1 MESGSEKPAIFK
13 KPMENGKTA
22 ERSSGTSAKR
32 TKKPAH
38 QECRYIPVVY
48 RDVFFNYFTPPEGF
62 WCIIQ
67 QWASTEAFEFLLK
80 VSDPRGTQME

>member
-32 TKKPAH
+32 TKKSAY
-38 QECRYIPVVY
+38 QECRDIPAILSAGM
-48 RDVFFNYFTPPEGF
+48 FF
-62 WCIIQ
+62 
-67 QWASTEAFEFLLK
+67 
-80 VSDPRGTQME
+80 